1 MEREIR
7 VPRQKRSIEKKN
19 KIIDAAYK
27 IFSEKGYNSTNT
39 IEIAKEAGIATGSVY
54 AYFKDKKDILLETLN
69 RCYGTNFMELI
80 INKFEEIP
88 KDEDLLDEDLLNVLR
103 IIIRA
108 IFDAHDISR
117 KLHDEVMAL
126 TFLDTDVR
134 SYLHILQ
141 QKLMDKVLEQLQKR
155 NIKVKNERE
164 KMFLIVSSVD
174 ALCHECIYNETTH
187 FDKDIAIDECAYMIK
202 CLLTCN

>member
-19 KIIDAAYK
+19 RIIDAAYK
-27 IFSEKGYNSTNT
+27 IFSEKGYNNTNT

-54 AYFKDKKDILLETLN
+54 AYFKDKKDIFLETLN
-69 RCYGTNFMELI
+69 RCYGTNFMEFI

-88 KDEDLLDEDLLNVLR
+88 KDEDLLNVIK

-108 IFDAHDISR
+108 IFDAHDTSR

-134 SYLHILQ
+134 MYLDLLQ

-164 KMFLIVSSVD
+164 KMFLIISSVD

-187 FDKDIAIDECAYMIK
+187 FDKNIAIDECAYMIK
-202 CLLTCN
+202 CLLTYN

>member
-19 KIIDAAYK
+19 RIIDAAYK
-27 IFSEKGYNSTNT
+27 IFSEKGYNNTNT

-54 AYFKDKKDILLETLN
+54 AYFKDKKDIFLETLN
-69 RCYGTNFMELI
+69 RCYGNNFMELI

-88 KDEDLLDEDLLNVLR
+88 KDEDLLNVIR

-108 IFDAHDISR
+108 IFDAHDTSR

-134 SYLHILQ
+134 SYLDLLQ

-155 NIKVKNERE
+155 NVKAKNERE
-164 KMFLIVSSVD
+164 KMFLIISSVD

-187 FDKDIAIDECAYMIK
+187 FDKNIAIDECAYMIK